1 MTPNGSAWLTLLG
14 GVILTTAL
22 GSLHAFSVLLQPFE
36 AQLGRNRA
44 DTSLLYSG
52 ALICLTLA
60 VLFGHHLYER
70 LRPATLALLAGGG
83 AAAGVYVAGQASSM
97 AGAVL
102 GYCLLFGSAN
112 GVGYGY
118 ALQLC
123 ARALPQR
130 AGFAMGAVT
139 AFYALG
145 ATVAPYCFG
154 YGLALGDLTSTMAG
168 AAVAYIA
175 AGVVASILWR
185 VAGVGFA
192 NVASSEPQEQFDRTL
207 LALLW
212 FGYGSGALAG
222 LLVIGHVAGIVQS
235 TGATLSL
242 ALAVATGVALA
253 NMVGGLSAGLLSDR
267 LPATLLLVG
276 LPGCAALALGVAA
289 VWSTWMVL
297 LGALMVTGFTYG
309 AIIAI
314 YPVAVLHLVGQQRSA
329 RAYGYVFT
337 AWGLAGLLGPWL
349 AGVLFDERQSYTQA
363 LVLASGTSVLSV
375 IAALGLLWSSAN
387 R

>member
-1 MTPNGSAWLTLLG
+1 
-14 GVILTTAL
+14 
-22 GSLHAFSVLLQPFE
+22 
-36 AQLGRNRA
+36 
-44 DTSLLYSG
+44 
-52 ALICLTLA
+52 
-60 VLFGHHLYER
+60 
-70 LRPATLALLAGGG
+70 
-83 AAAGVYVAGQASSM
+83 
-97 AGAVL
+97 
-102 GYCLLFGSAN
+102 
-112 GVGYGY
+112 
-118 ALQLC
+118 
-123 ARALPQR
+123 
-130 AGFAMGAVT
+130 
-139 AFYALG
+139 
-145 ATVAPYCFG
+145 
-154 YGLALGDLTSTMAG
+154 MAG

-175 AGVVASILWR
+175 AGVVASTLWR

-222 LLVIGHVAGIVQS
+222 LLVVGHVAGIVQS

-253 NMVGGLSAGLLSDR
+253 NMVGGLSAGLLSER

-276 LPGCAALALGVAA
+276 LPGCAALALGVAV

-329 RAYGYVFT
+329 RAYGFVFT

-349 AGVLFDERQSYTQA
+349 AGVLFDERQNYTQA
-363 LVLASGTSVLSV
+363 LVLASSTSVLSV
-375 IAALGLLWSSAN
+375 IAALGLLRSSAN